1 MFVSVDASNAHVF
14 TWFCAYV
21 QARTRACHVH
31 VLCHVSAHASIAH
44 VYMCFG
50 VYVQVC
56 KRVGSVFMSADAS
69 ICSCVYVGLRICAG
83 TYKSLSRRVRAWRR
97 MPLSAGASIYSD
109 NMHPYTHTY

>member
-14 TWFCAYV
+14 TWFCACV

-31 VLCHVSAHASIAH
+31 VLCHVSAHALIAQ

-56 KRVGSVFMSADAS
+56 KRVGSVFMSAHAS
-69 ICSCVYVGLRICAG
+69 IAHVFMLVCVYVQ
-83 TYKSLSRRVRAWRR
+83 VRTRACQD
-97 MPLSAGASIYSD
+97 A
-109 NMHPYTHTY
+109 

>member
-1 MFVSVDASNAHVF
+1 VFVSVDASNAHVF
-14 TWFCAYV
+14 TWFCACV